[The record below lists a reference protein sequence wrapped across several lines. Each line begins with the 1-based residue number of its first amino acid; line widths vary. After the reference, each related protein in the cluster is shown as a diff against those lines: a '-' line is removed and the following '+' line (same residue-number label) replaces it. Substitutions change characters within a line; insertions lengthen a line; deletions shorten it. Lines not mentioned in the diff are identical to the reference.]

1 MARRLRAQAAVD
13 FMMSYGIALVI
24 VFIAV
29 SIIFKVSLT
38 TPVFVGSLCTS
49 APGFECETYTIS
61 ASSGILYLTL
71 SQATGGTIVINGEA
85 CASQPNGIGS
95 YPAYGNIN
103 VNSLAAYYPP
113 SNGPGTGATVYS
125 DNSNT
130 MQMYCYTNTGV
141 ATGQFGT
148 SFTGFVW
155 LNYTV
160 PSYGTVTQQ
169 VAILNL
175 KYT

>member
-85 CASQPNGIGS
+85 CASQPNGIRQLS
-95 YPAYGNIN
+95 RLRKHQRE
-103 VNSLAAYYPP
+103 LARGLLPP
-113 SNGPGTGATVYS
+113 SNGPGAREPPSTATTATRCRCTATRTREWRRDS
-125 DNSNT
+125 SAQASPDSSGST
-130 MQMYCYTNTGV
+130 TPFQ
-141 ATGQFGT
+141 ATG
-148 SFTGFVW
+148 
-155 LNYTV
+155 L
-160 PSYGTVTQQ
+160 
-169 VAILNL
+169 
-175 KYT
+175 